1 MRDPESK
8 NSSSSMPAKAS
19 DEFIK
24 PKKITHSS
32 IGKPQ
37 LSTGMKL
44 SRRVSFKASKGNIS
58 AKGME
63 GLVFGDD
70 ESEGSVDSR
79 SCGDSVSEKDAQAD
93 LVKNMVSDLGNKSF
107 KVDNVS
113 EVNDSGLGIRDKLG
127 PMPVPVDEDPILSS
141 RLNTMGSTRI
151 LKRGEVLSDGG
162 YDTNVADTVNRA
174 EKWPKVGST
183 SAMNDETMGEN
194 GDGRKASSFVNA
206 VQGMSKSGNNKL
218 KLIPGR
224 INELG
229 KEVVDMDPVIEEGSK
244 AWVMTL
250 VGYFVGLKM
259 SHREILGHLRRMWR
273 AYHLDEIIMNEC
285 GLYFFKFKS
294 DEGMQFVLENGP
306 WLVDEAWN
314 VEGISRIASR
324 IGNPIIMDRIT
335 TSMCEKAYG
344 RASFAHVLVEV
355 EAAKGLVDSVEVC
368 YKALGR
374 SMELRVEYPWR
385 PPVCSHCKVFGHNDD
400 KCTSRVLTDAERI
413 FKRLLGLVCLYYEV
427 APQMYYSA
435 AYRIFGGVT
444 NDGGNTGVYRQRFS
458 SGEGSSRGGFAGR
471 GRGGFGGRGF
481 GDQRFFRNEN
491 VQFVPVNK
499 GKEPVNV
506 VGAERGKK
514 NKGTS
519 RMEVDS
525 DNNNSRMINNVG
537 SGKKINK
544 KDGTSSENRFATL
557 SKEIEIEENLEYD
570 YLKAKID
577 EACEKG
583 IYISMQEKKEWPG

>member
-1 MRDPESK
+1 
-8 NSSSSMPAKAS
+8 MPAKAS

-24 PKKITHSS
+24 PKKITRSS

-37 LSTGMKL
+37 LSTGMKH
-44 SRRVSFKASKGNIS
+44 SRRVSFKAG
-58 AKGME
+58 GE
-63 GLVFGDD
+63 LRDDGFDGDLD
-70 ESEGSVDSR
+70 SNAFSDGQSVDSR

-113 EVNDSGLGIRDKLG
+113 EVNDIGLGIRDKLG

-162 YDTNVADTVNRA
+162 YDTNVADTVNSA

-206 VQGMSKSGNNKL
+206 VQGMSQSGNNKL

-224 INELG
+224 INDLG

-306 WLVDEAWN
+306 WLVDGKPLFVQKWEAGLCMVKPEPSKVPLWVKIMNVPLEAWN

-335 TSMCEKAYG
+335 NSMCEKAYG
-344 RASFAHVLVEV
+344 RASFARVLVEV

-400 KCTSRVLTDAERI
+400 KCTSRVLTDAEKAQR
-413 FKRLLGLVCLYYEV
+413 VEV
-427 APQMYYSA
+427 RSHK
-435 AYRIFGGVT
+435 T
-444 NDGGNTGVYRQRFS
+444 DGGS
-458 SGEGSSRGGFAGR
+458 S
-471 GRGGFGGRGF
+471 
-481 GDQRFFRNEN
+481 
-491 VQFVPVNK
+491 
-499 GKEPVNV
+499 
-506 VGAERGKK
+506 
-514 NKGTS
+514 
-519 RMEVDS
+519 
-525 DNNNSRMINNVG
+525 
-537 SGKKINK
+537 
-544 KDGTSSENRFATL
+544 
-557 SKEIEIEENLEYD
+557 
-570 YLKAKID
+570 
-577 EACEKG
+577 
-583 IYISMQEKKEWPG
+583 